1 MNDALS
7 LAFSLAAG
15 ASLGTFF
22 FGGLWWT
29 VRMAASSKRP
39 ALFFLGSL
47 LLRTCMV
54 VLGFHVV
61 LGNDWRRLLAG
72 LLGFILAR
80 LIMTRFIST
89 RMGPAAEPVKVS
101 ARVAGHA
108 P

>member
-15 ASLGTFF
+15 ASLGAFF

-29 VRMAASSKRP
+29 VRMGAASKRP
-39 ALFFLGSL
+39 ALFFFGSL

-80 LIMTRFIST
+80 VIMMRFILPRT
-89 RMGPAAEPVKVS
+89 GRAVQPTHAS
-101 ARVAGHA
+101 AREAGHA